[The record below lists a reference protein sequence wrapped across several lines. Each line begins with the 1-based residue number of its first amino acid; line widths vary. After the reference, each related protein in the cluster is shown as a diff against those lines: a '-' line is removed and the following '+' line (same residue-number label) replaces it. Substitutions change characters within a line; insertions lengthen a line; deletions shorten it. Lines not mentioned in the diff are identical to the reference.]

1 MKKEKQI
8 SEIKK
13 MLHKYFDGETLEGRH
28 IGGYPSVEDVLS
40 LFDRTDEEIISYEV
54 HF

>member
-1 MKKEKQI
+1 MKYI
-8 SEIKK
+8 IIAF
-13 MLHKYFDGETLEGRH
+13 LLDGETLKRRH